1 MKTSRP
7 IHPDFQFLLDFKDQE
22 VIEVCFVKKWV
33 LCVIL
38 LSCLCCNPPLT
49 VDPHLPL
56 WGADISWVSEMEAA
70 GRKFYAA
77 DGTQKDPFLLMKEL
91 GVSAIR
97 LRVWVNPAGGWNGT
111 ADLIAKARR
120 AHQLGLKLLINFHY
134 SDSWAD
140 PGKQNPPAQW
150 LLFNASQ
157 MTTAI
162 RAHTREVL
170 LALQAEGI
178 RPEWVQVGNETN
190 DGMLW
195 PLGKASVSMS
205 TYASFFRAGY
215 EAVKSVDSNML
226 VMVHLSNGYD
236 RALYEWNLNG
246 LKQAGAKWDVVG
258 MSLYPTVTNWR
269 LLTDQCISTLQWV
282 ISQYQTP
289 VMITEVGMPADQ
301 PDSCYSFLTYF
312 KSQLNSI
319 PNFMALGIFYW
330 EPQSYARWNGYGLG
344 AFDDRGTPTRALQAL
359 KKP

>member
-1 MKTSRP
+1 MQVTFVLMVASKRLNEKLLIMKKVIGLFCLLACVSCKTSVDDNPGMP
-7 IHPDFQFLLDFKDQE
+7 I
-22 VIEVCFVKKWV
+22 
-33 LCVIL
+33 
-38 LSCLCCNPPLT
+38 
-49 VDPHLPL
+49 

-70 GRKFYAA
+70 GKRFYAP
-77 DGTQKDPFLLMKEL
+77 DGMQKDPFLLMKEL
-91 GVSAIR
+91 GAKAIR
-97 LRVWVNPAGGWNGT
+97 LRVWVNPPGGWNGT

-150 LLFNASQ
+150 LSFDALQLS
-157 MTTAI
+157 TAV
-162 RAHTREVL
+162 RSHTREVL
-170 LALQAEGI
+170 LALQAENI

-215 EAVKSVDSNML
+215 EAVKSVDSNIL

-236 RALYEWNLNG
+236 RALYECNLNG

-258 MSLYPTVTNWR
+258 MSLYPSVTNWKS
-269 LLTDQCISTLQWV
+269 LTDQCISTLQWV
-282 ISQYQTP
+282 VSQYQTP

-301 PDSCYSFLTYF
+301 PDTCYSFLSYF

-344 AFDDRGTPTRALQAL
+344 AFDDSGKPTRALNAFRE
-359 KKP
+359 P